1 VIINLLNKP
10 SLKIQN
16 MVKKMSDSE
25 SSDDDLATLLAK
37 AQKQAKSIKL
47 DLDDKDEGFEV
58 AP

>member
-1 VIINLLNKP
+1 
-10 SLKIQN
+10 

-58 AP
+58 APQQKIE